1 MQKLIL
7 IRQRGWS
14 GQTVFKVSFFV
25 FFDLFIT
32 RTGRTGGPILLPIIK
47 SYNVFLRYDVSLG
60 AFVDDSPFRG
70 LKPQKGV

>member
-32 RTGRTGGPILLPIIK
+32 RTGRTGGPILTI
-47 SYNVFLRYDVSLG
+47 YN
-60 AFVDDSPFRG
+60 
-70 LKPQKGV
+70 